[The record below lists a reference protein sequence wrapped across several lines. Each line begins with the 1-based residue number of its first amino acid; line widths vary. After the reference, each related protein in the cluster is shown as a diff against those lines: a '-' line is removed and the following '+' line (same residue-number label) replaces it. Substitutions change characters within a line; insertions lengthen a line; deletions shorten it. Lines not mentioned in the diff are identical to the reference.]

1 MSQRTI
7 YPKDLTGLVFGGLV
21 VTGPDGVD
29 KRGNTKWRCLCGCGR
44 TKTTSRPCLVNGL
57 TKSCGCL
64 RKAAAKKVYQSTL
77 HKHFSRKKIPANKL
91 RFHDTL
97 DDALDDLEALL

>member
-44 TKTTSRPCLVNGL
+44 TKTTNRPNLVRGS

-64 RKAAAKKVYQSTL
+64 RNASAKKRCQSAP
-77 HKHFSRKKIPANKL
+77 RKRFARTYL
-91 RFHDTL
+91 RAIKMSFHDTL